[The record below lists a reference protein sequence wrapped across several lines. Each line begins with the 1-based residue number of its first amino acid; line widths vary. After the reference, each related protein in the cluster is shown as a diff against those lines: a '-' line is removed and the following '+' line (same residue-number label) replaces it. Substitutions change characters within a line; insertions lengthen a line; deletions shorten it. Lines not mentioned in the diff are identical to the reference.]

1 MFRAAKP
8 AKSGSNHHIDSKR
21 KFRIVHSGMQNDALD
36 KCTARDNDAFW
47 TRLTP
52 ADLKGEES
60 MFAIEQAQLAL
71 IALAELEQE

>member
-1 MFRAAKP
+1 
-8 AKSGSNHHIDSKR
+8 
-21 KFRIVHSGMQNDALD
+21 MQNDALD

-60 MFAIEQAQLAL
+60 MFAVEQAQLAL
-71 IALAELEQE
+71 IAPAERQQELQRTNNNSLRHTDPEERQEWLH

>member
-1 MFRAAKP
+1 
-8 AKSGSNHHIDSKR
+8 
-21 KFRIVHSGMQNDALD
+21 MQNDALD

-60 MFAIEQAQLAL
+60 MFAVEQAQLAL
-71 IALAELEQE
+71 IAPAGHQQE